1 MIAGI
6 QAYQRAG
13 VEHIVLALNSGETAR
28 IRALMAD
35 IAEKVMPQC
44 REAPDKTLTGGGAR

>member
-6 QAYQRAG
+6 QAWQRAG
-13 VEHIVLALNSGETAR
+13 VVHIVLALNSREMAR
-28 IRALMAD
+28 IRAPMAD

-44 REAPDKTLTGGGAR
+44 RQAPDKTLTGGGER